1 MYAADVFIALALGE
15 YQMKVLCSE
24 DVKLTPKEVDRHLD
38 NALDTFLRIYGA
50 PHPEPAAREANSH
63 GT

>member
-1 MYAADVFIALALGE
+1 MYAADVFIALGE
-15 YQMKVLCSE
+15 YQMKVLCGE
-24 DVKLTPKEVDRHLD
+24 DVKFTPKEVDRPLD
-38 NALDTFLRIYGA
+38 NALGTFLRIYGA